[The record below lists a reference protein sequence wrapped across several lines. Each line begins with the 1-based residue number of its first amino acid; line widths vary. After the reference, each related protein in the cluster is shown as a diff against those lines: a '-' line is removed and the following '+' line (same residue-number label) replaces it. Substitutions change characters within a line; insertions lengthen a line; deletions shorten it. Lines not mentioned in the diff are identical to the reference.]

1 MNPLLTKLKQQSGLE
16 NNTDQDSIDCF
27 FQLIIKESCDTLLKW
42 RGEPFPFDEDIAVRL
57 LKEHFGVK

>member
-1 MNPLLTKLKQQSGLE
+1 MNLLEKLKQQSGLE
-16 NNTDQDSIDCF
+16 NNPDQEGITQF
-27 FQLIIKESCDTLLKW
+27 FELIIKESCDILMKW